1 VRLAILTSRIRVEE
15 KLLIEALRR
24 RAIAFDIIDDG
35 ELLLDLS
42 RPDEQWRE
50 YDAVLYR
57 SLSQS
62 RGLAVLHVLEHWG
75 IRVCNSAAVTATC
88 NDKLL
93 TTLALLRAEIPVPQ
107 TLLAFDTQVTI
118 RGIEALG
125 YPVVLKP
132 TSGSWGRLLARI
144 NDRDAAEAV
153 LEHQETLGSY
163 QHHIHYVQEYIAK
176 QQRDIRAFVVGERTI
191 CAIYRTSEHW
201 VTNTARGAV
210 ASNCPVTPEL
220 ESLCA
225 RAAQAVGGGILAVDL
240 LEDPQ
245 RGLLVN
251 EINATMEFRNSIA
264 PTGVDIPNEMIDYVF
279 SGVTIGTEGDASVP
293 TPHPHCRDKDIRT
306 DETIGHVGDAS
317 VPTPHPHH
325 SRPYGLAGIEGDASV
340 PTPHPHYSRPYGLQE
355 EVVR

>member
-1 VRLAILTSRIRVEE
+1 MARLAILTSRIRVEE
-15 KLLIEALRR
+15 KLLIDALRN

-42 RPDEQWRE
+42 HPDERWRA
-50 YDAVLYR
+50 YDAVLCR
-57 SLSQS
+57 SMSQS
-62 RGLAVLHVLEHWG
+62 RGLAVLRVLEYWD
-75 IRVCNSAAVTATC
+75 VSVYNSATVTAIC

-93 TTLALLRAEIPVPQ
+93 TTLALLRDSIPTPR
-107 TLLAFDTQVTI
+107 TMLAFDPQETI
-118 RGIEALG
+118 RGIEMLG

-132 TSGSWGRLLARI
+132 ITGSWGRLLARI

-163 QHHIHYVQEYIAK
+163 QHHVHYVQEHIAK
-176 QQRDIRAFVVGERTI
+176 PQRDIRAFVVGNRTI

-220 ESLCA
+220 NSLCV
-225 RAAQAVGGGILAVDL
+225 RAAQAVGGGILAIDV

-245 RGLLVN
+245 RGLLIN

-264 PTGVDIPNEMIDYVF
+264 PTGVDIPNEMLEYVL
-279 SGVTIGTEGDASVP
+279 SGV
-293 TPHPHCRDKDIRT
+293 R
-306 DETIGHVGDAS
+306 
-317 VPTPHPHH
+317 
-325 SRPYGLAGIEGDASV
+325 
-340 PTPHPHYSRPYGLQE
+340 E
-355 EVVR
+355 EAVR

>member
-1 VRLAILTSRIRVEE
+1 MRLAILTSRIRVEE
-15 KLLIEALRR
+15 KLLIRALEQ
-24 RAIAFDIIDDG
+24 RASAFDIIDDG
-35 ELLLDLS
+35 ELLFDLAH
-42 RPDEQWRE
+42 PDERWRA
-50 YDAVLYR
+50 YDAVLCR

-62 RGLAVLHVLEHWG
+62 RGLAVLHLLEHQG
-75 IRVCNSAAVTATC
+75 IPVYNSAAVTATC

-93 TTLALLRAEIPVPQ
+93 TTLALLRAGIPTPRALV
-107 TLLAFDTQVTI
+107 AFDAQTTI
-118 RGIEALG
+118 RGIETLG

-132 TSGSWGRLLARI
+132 TTGSWGRLLARI

-176 QQRDIRAFVVGERTI
+176 PSRDIRAFVVGDRTI

-210 ASNCPVTPEL
+210 ASNCLVTPEL
-220 ESLCA
+220 DSLCV
-225 RAAQAVGGGILAVDL
+225 RAAQAVGGGILAIDV

-264 PTGVDIPNEMIDYVF
+264 PTGVDIPHLMLDYVL
-279 SGVTIGTEGDASVP
+279 SNV
-293 TPHPHCRDKDIRT
+293 
-306 DETIGHVGDAS
+306 
-317 VPTPHPHH
+317 
-325 SRPYGLAGIEGDASV
+325 
-340 PTPHPHYSRPYGLQE
+340 QE
-355 EVVR
+355 AVR

>member
-1 VRLAILTSRIRVEE
+1 MMRLAILTSRVRVEE

-42 RPDEQWRE
+42 RPDVRWRE
-50 YDAVLYR
+50 YDTVLCR

-62 RGLAVLHVLEHWG
+62 RALAVLHVLEHWG
-75 IRVCNSAAVTATC
+75 VRVHNSAAVTATC

-93 TTLALLRAEIPVPQ
+93 TTLALLRAGLPTPH
-107 TLLAFDTQVTI
+107 TLLAFDPQTTI
-118 RGIEALG
+118 RGIEMLG
-125 YPVVLKP
+125 YPAVLKP
-132 TSGSWGRLLARI
+132 TNGSWGRLLARV

-163 QHHIHYVQEYIAK
+163 QHHIHYVQEYVAK
-176 QQRDIRAFVVGERTI
+176 PQRDIRAFVVGERTI

-220 ESLCA
+220 DRLCV
-225 RAAQAVGGGILAVDL
+225 RTAQAVGGGILAIDV
-240 LEDPQ
+240 LEDPD
-245 RGLLVN
+245 RGLLIN

-264 PTGVDIPNEMIDYVF
+264 PTGVDIPNAMLDYVL
-279 SGVTIGTEGDASVP
+279 SSA
-293 TPHPHCRDKDIRT
+293 R
-306 DETIGHVGDAS
+306 
-317 VPTPHPHH
+317 
-325 SRPYGLAGIEGDASV
+325 
-340 PTPHPHYSRPYGLQE
+340 E
-355 EVVR
+355 EALV

>member
-1 VRLAILTSRIRVEE
+1 MRLAILTSRIRVEE
-15 KLLIEALRR
+15 KLLIDALRK

-42 RPDEQWRE
+42 HPDERWCE
-50 YDAVLYR
+50 YDAVLCR

-75 IRVCNSAAVTATC
+75 VRVYNPAGVTATC

-93 TTLALLRAEIPVPQ
+93 TTLALLQAGIPTPH
-107 TLLAFDTQVTI
+107 TLLAFDPQVSM
-118 RGIEALG
+118 RGIETLG

-132 TSGSWGRLLARI
+132 ITGSWGRLLARI

-163 QHHIHYVQEYIAK
+163 QHHIHYVQEHIAK
-176 QQRDIRAFVVGERTI
+176 PQRDIRAFVVGDRTI

-210 ASNCPVTPEL
+210 ATNCPVTNEL
-220 ESLCA
+220 GGLCV
-225 RAAQAVGGGILAVDL
+225 RAAQAVGGGILAIDV
-240 LEDPQ
+240 LEDPE

-264 PTGVDIPNEMIDYVF
+264 PTGVDIPEAMIDYVLEHV
-279 SGVTIGTEGDASVP
+279 SG
-293 TPHPHCRDKDIRT
+293 
-306 DETIGHVGDAS
+306 
-317 VPTPHPHH
+317 
-325 SRPYGLAGIEGDASV
+325 GIA
-340 PTPHPHYSRPYGLQE
+340 R
-355 EVVR
+355 